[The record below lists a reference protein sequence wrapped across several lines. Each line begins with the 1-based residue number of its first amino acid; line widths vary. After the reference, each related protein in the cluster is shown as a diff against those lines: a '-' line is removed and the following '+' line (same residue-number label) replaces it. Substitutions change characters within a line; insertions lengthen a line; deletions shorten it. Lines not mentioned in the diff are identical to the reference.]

1 MYDFILEEKLATV
14 ITMLLLA
21 FLTSALVGAGRLW
34 FKGLLYSAS
43 PALAASFYAIAFWAT
58 PQPNLADLIAGL
70 LFELTVLALF
80 FRLLLMVKQN
90 IILICEEDAKRVLKW
105 SVILQLLIS
114 YPNMSAVGF
123 GLFSE
128 GTRIDYLS
136 ASSMAKY
143 YTYAGLLIISVQ
155 AVFLASLV
163 MNRSYLG
170 ILGWSI
176 IAINFTLSVLAGSKG
191 AAFLWLLSIASLIEY
206 KHTNIRIYKV
216 IPWLVVGI
224 SAASISSIIIADFL
238 KLDIFQFIDLVA
250 SRFFLTNDARALSL
264 DLRTAQT
271 IELSLF
277 SEAFRSLG
285 NLFGLP
291 PKNAPLGV
299 ILYSEGLLI
308 TDGSGANAS
317 FMALATYYFP
327 IGYSLIPALLGILGL
342 VIFFGVARIST
353 KLLVRPTLRLVAAS
367 IWLASLLS
375 YSQDFLAFQIVF
387 PLAALTVLAFWIIRQ
402 KSNYFPAKPQHV
414 KL

>member
-1 MYDFILEEKLATV
+1 
-14 ITMLLLA
+14 
-21 FLTSALVGAGRLW
+21 
-34 FKGLLYSAS
+34 
-43 PALAASFYAIAFWAT
+43 
-58 PQPNLADLIAGL
+58 
-70 LFELTVLALF
+70 
-80 FRLLLMVKQN
+80 
-90 IILICEEDAKRVLKW
+90 
-105 SVILQLLIS
+105 
-114 YPNMSAVGF
+114 
-123 GLFSE
+123 
-128 GTRIDYLS
+128 
-136 ASSMAKY
+136 
-143 YTYAGLLIISVQ
+143 
-155 AVFLASLV
+155 

-176 IAINFTLSVLAGSKG
+176 IAINFTISVLAGSKG

-206 KHTNIRIYKV
+206 KHTNIRIYKA

-238 KLDIFQFIDLVA
+238 KLDIFQFIDLVV

-299 ILYSEGLLI
+299 IMYSEGLLI

-327 IGYSLIPALLGILGL
+327 IGYSLIPALLGIFGL

-353 KLLVRPTLRLVAAS
+353 KLLVRPTHRLVAAS
-367 IWLASLLS
+367 IWLTSLLS

-387 PLAALTVLAFWIIRQ
+387 PLAALTVLALWISRQ
-402 KSNYFPAKPQHV
+402 KSIISR
-414 KL
+414 